1 MAQYCR
7 IPPDIKFSDPKQDIR
22 LKPCITGSHVMELR
36 DAFGPVMPDT
46 TGYWVLRSQA
56 GYPDKA
62 VPSLCTCKG
71 IRRISEPNKFR
82 LFRKLWQL
90 HKLREIEAHLFYSLF
105 YFWTHFF
112 NCPSKG
118 TFKTVLL
125 QGLFRIT
132 LFC

>member
-1 MAQYCR
+1 
-7 IPPDIKFSDPKQDIR
+7 
-22 LKPCITGSHVMELR
+22 MELR

-105 YFWTHFF
+105 YFWTLFF
-112 NCPSKG
+112 KIFPLDGIQSDIATGFIENNS
-118 TFKTVLL
+118 VLL
-125 QGLFRIT
+125 DKMCVPVIKIRIKKF
-132 LFC
+132 LSH